1 MFFMY
6 TKLQD
11 TPAHES
17 YHFVL
22 KDKPTTHPIKVHIL
36 QETEATKLQVPPL
49 VCSENQQV
57 VVLLRGGPCQKAVLQ
72 LIKLEINTHHLKV
85 LKSTRKIHVQVP
97 AMPSVK
103 QLQPPK

>member
-1 MFFMY
+1 MFFIY

-11 TPAHES
+11 TLAHES
-17 YHFVL
+17 YDFVL

-36 QETEATKLQVPPL
+36 QEREATKLQVPPL

-72 LIKLEINTHHLKV
+72 LTKLEINTHHFKF
-85 LKSTRKIHVQVP
+85 
-97 AMPSVK
+97 
-103 QLQPPK
+103 